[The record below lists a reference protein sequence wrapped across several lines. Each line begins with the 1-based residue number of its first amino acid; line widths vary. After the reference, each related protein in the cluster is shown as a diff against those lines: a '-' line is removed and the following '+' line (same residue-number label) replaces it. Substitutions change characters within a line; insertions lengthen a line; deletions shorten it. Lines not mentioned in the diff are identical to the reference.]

1 MFFFEIRNVKTQ
13 QTAEVASKNFAT
25 ACQSIGWKARECR
38 CVWKSSVENG
48 Y

>member
-13 QTAEVASKNFAT
+13 QAAEATAKNFAT
-25 ACQSIGWKARECR
+25 ACQSIGWKPRECR
-38 CVWKSSVENG
+38 CVWRSSVENG